1 MLLDKPD
8 CNLSIPQHLYRN
20 STTMSYKRSYSNRG
34 NDSGAAAQGVNDT
47 VIELD
52 KKKQVTVRKF
62 NNINLVDI
70 REFFEDKETGE
81 KKPTKKG
88 ISLTEESW
96 KKLVSSVG
104 KIQDALDELNGVKPS
119 KAQKLE
125 TTEELIKNNADG
137 ELKDD
142 ANLESDRQPASTME
156 QRKYGDGKDDEEEE
170 SDEDN

>member
-1 MLLDKPD
+1 MA
-8 CNLSIPQHLYRN
+8 
-20 STTMSYKRSYSNRG
+20 YKRSHSNRG
-34 NDSGAAAQGVNDT
+34 NDSGAAAQGGNDT

-70 REFFEDKETGE
+70 REFFEDRETGE

-96 KKLVSSVG
+96 KKLVSSIG

-125 TTEELIKNNADG
+125 TTEELTKNNADG
-137 ELKDD
+137 ELKDE
-142 ANLESDRQPASTME
+142 ASLGGDRQPAAATE
-156 QRKYGDGKDDEEEE
+156 HRKDGDAEDDEEEE
-170 SDEDN
+170 SDEDD

>member
-1 MLLDKPD
+1 MA
-8 CNLSIPQHLYRN
+8 
-20 STTMSYKRSYSNRG
+20 YKRSYSSRR
-34 NDSGAAAQGVNDT
+34 NDSGAAAQGGNDV

-70 REFFEDKETGE
+70 REFFEDRETNE

-96 KKLVSSVG
+96 KKLVSSIG
-104 KIQDALDELNGVKPS
+104 EIQDALDELKGVKPS

-125 TTEELIKNNADG
+125 SSEESTKNNADK
-137 ELKDD
+137 ESKDE
-142 ANLESDRQPASTME
+142 ASLGRERQPAAATE
-156 QRKYGDGKDDEEEE
+156 QRKDGDGEDDEEEE
-170 SDEDN
+170 SDEDD

>member
-1 MLLDKPD
+1 MA
-8 CNLSIPQHLYRN
+8 
-20 STTMSYKRSYSNRG
+20 YKRSYSNRN
-34 NDSGAAAQGVNDT
+34 NDSGAVAQGGNDV

-70 REFFEDKETGE
+70 REFFEDRETSE

-96 KKLVSSVG
+96 KKLVSSIG
-104 KIQDALDELNGVKPS
+104 QIQDALDELNGVKPS

-125 TTEELIKNNADG
+125 TSEELTKNNPHK
-137 ELKDD
+137 ELKDE
-142 ANLESDRQPASTME
+142 ASIGSERQPAAATGH
-156 QRKYGDGKDDEEEE
+156 RKDGDGEDEEEEE
-170 SDEDN
+170 SDEDD

>member
-1 MLLDKPD
+1 MA
-8 CNLSIPQHLYRN
+8 
-20 STTMSYKRSYSNRG
+20 YKRSYSNRG
-34 NDSGAAAQGVNDT
+34 NDSGAAAQGGNDT

-70 REFFEDKETGE
+70 REFFEDRETGE

-96 KKLVSSVG
+96 KKLVSSIG

-125 TTEELIKNNADG
+125 TTEELSKNNADE
-137 ELKDD
+137 ELKDEATLGND
-142 ANLESDRQPASTME
+142 HNPTTATGN
-156 QRKYGDGKDDEEEE
+156 RKDEDGDNHEEEE
-170 SDEDN
+170 SDEDD